1 MPALAS
7 AFFSASAAI
16 ALLLGS
22 LHLLYTYR
30 GKKLHPRD
38 AALAKRMQEVS
49 PIISRQTTIWR
60 AGVGFHASHSLGAI
74 FFGVLYLYLALVAS
88 HFLFG
93 SKFLLGLG
101 FVYLAAMVVLAKL
114 YWFSIP
120 FRGIA
125 LATSLYAAGI
135 IAALA

>member
-1 MPALAS
+1 MFTLAS
-7 AFFSASAAI
+7 VFFSASATVV
-16 ALLLGS
+16 LLLGS
-22 LHLLYTYR
+22 LHLLFTYR
-30 GKKLHPRD
+30 GEKLHPRD
-38 AALAKRMQEVS
+38 ATLAKRMQEVS

-74 FFGVLYLYLALVAS
+74 LFGVLYLYLALEAS

-93 SKFLLGLG
+93 SRFLLGLG
-101 FVYLAAMVVLAKL
+101 FVYLVAMVVLAKL

-125 LATSLYAAGI
+125 LATSLYVAGI
-135 IAALA
+135 IAAVA